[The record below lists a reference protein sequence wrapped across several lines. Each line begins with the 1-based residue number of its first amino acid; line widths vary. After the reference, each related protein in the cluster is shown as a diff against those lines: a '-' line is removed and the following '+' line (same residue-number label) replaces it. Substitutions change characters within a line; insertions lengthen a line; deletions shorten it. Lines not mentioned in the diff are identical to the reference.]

1 MKNQVLGLTSNLH
14 YIFYQKPIKMNL
26 GIQGLMGIINNEL
39 GRDPRNG
46 DVYIFVSRSRKLIKL
61 LHFNKGCFTLYTRR
75 IYHGYF
81 VYPYFTRETDAFYID
96 WQRLRRLI
104 NGYGTIEK

>member
-61 LHFNKGCFTLYTRR
+61 LHFDKRNLSLKELSVQY
-75 IYHGYF
+75 
-81 VYPYFTRETDAFYID
+81 
-96 WQRLRRLI
+96 L
-104 NGYGTIEK
+104 